1 MNFSQIKNIIFDL
14 GGVIIN
20 IDLMLTYNALANYC
34 PLNAEEVRQ
43 KFTENQVFAKYEKGL
58 LSSEEVRK
66 LLNKELK
73 FSLSDLEMDK
83 CWNALLLD
91 IPIER
96 IELIKKLRGK
106 YKLFL
111 LSNTNA
117 IHIDE
122 VNAILYKTTGIEK
135 LDDLF
140 DKIYYSFDIGMAKP
154 DVEIYKHVLLENNI
168 NASETLFLDD
178 NTDNI
183 EGARLAGIHAVP
195 VTTDN
200 SIIQILKDA
209 IKS

>member
-1 MNFSQIKNIIFDL
+1 
-14 GGVIIN
+14 
-20 IDLMLTYNALANYC
+20 MLTYNALANHC
-34 PLNAEEVRQ
+34 PLNADEVQQ
-43 KFTENQVFAKYEKGL
+43 KFIDNQVFEKYEKGL
-58 LSSEEVRK
+58 LSSQEVRK
-66 LLNKELK
+66 LLNNELK

-135 LDDLF
+135 LDALF

-183 EGARLAGIHAVP
+183 EGARLAGINPIP